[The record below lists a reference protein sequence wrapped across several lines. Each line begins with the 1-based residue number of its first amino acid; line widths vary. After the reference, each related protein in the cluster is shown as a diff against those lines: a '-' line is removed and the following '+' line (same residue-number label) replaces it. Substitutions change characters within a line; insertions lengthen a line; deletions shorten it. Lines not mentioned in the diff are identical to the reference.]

1 MYFIVT
7 KLLKL
12 KQKAAISFPLQFLKY
27 SLLAVLRG
35 GSQQTT
41 ARLGTCPETPPFPLV
56 QWNMII
62 LLVKEA
68 DSRNVTRFCQRG
80 K

>member
-1 MYFIVT
+1 MCFIVT

-12 KQKAAISFPLQFLKY
+12 KQKAAISFSLQFLKY
-27 SLLAVLRG
+27 SLPAVLRG

-41 ARLGTCPETPPFPLV
+41 AGLGTCLETPPFPLV
-56 QWNMII
+56 QWNMEM
-62 LLVKEA
+62 LLVKE
-68 DSRNVTRFCQRG
+68 DDPRNVTGFCQRG